1 MKGAL
6 PPVRNLSARPT
17 VEKASTRR
25 EPSKATGCEFAE
37 IRVQATFL
45 WRNSQSRM
53 SGQARTTAAWSM
65 APTAG
70 AEVGALDDVDGA
82 GEGDGGVSSTT
93 GIAGVDARGAGP
105 RDPDPGAAGAGVAGG
120 WATGSAPLGGATGR
134 STGAEAGGVAAGGCV
149 GGRAAPSGAGDPVD
163 SRPPMSRRRSIRSRR
178 AAYPSGPAAP
188 GSRRRAM
195 SSSSCKRGAVAPVIS
210 ASPALTTSAARER
223 PPVPNAAAWTCIR
236 SS

>member
-1 MKGAL
+1 MAEQ
-6 PPVRNLSARPT
+6 PVQDVRPG
-17 VEKASTRR
+17 SHH
-25 EPSKATGCEFAE
+25 GG
-37 IRVQATFL
+37 L
-45 WRNSQSRM
+45 
-53 SGQARTTAAWSM
+53 
-65 APTAG
+65 
-70 AEVGALDDVDGA
+70 VDGS
-82 GEGDGGVSSTT
+82 DGWSG
-93 GIAGVDARGAGP
+93 GRGAGRRRWSRRRRRRSLLNDRHRRCGRP
-105 RDPDPGAAGAGVAGG
+105 RRRPSRPGSRRCRRWCGRRLGDGLRAAR
-120 WATGSAPLGGATGR
+120 WRNGSIHGRRSGRGR
-134 STGAEAGGVAAGGCV
+134 SRWLC